1 MFQTYNIIYKIKQD
15 FFCKLRTMTVKQELY
30 NLCESFVNQ
39 RLQTTQQTIS
49 SNQKAL
55 QSETKSS
62 AGDKHETGRAMLQLE
77 MEKAGQ
83 QLQSIQLMKETLARI
98 NITKEAEVV
107 SLGSVINTTQAN
119 YFLSISAGQLIVAN
133 KTYFAVSPSS
143 PIGKV
148 LLGKKENDM
157 VAFNEKKFKLEKVF

>member
-1 MFQTYNIIYKIKQD
+1 M
-15 FFCKLRTMTVKQELY
+15 KLKQELY
-30 NLCESFVNQ
+30 NLCETFVNQ
-39 RLQTTQQTIS
+39 RLQTVQKTIS

-98 NITKEAEVV
+98 NPIQTNTIA
-107 SLGSVINTTQAN
+107 SLGSIVQTTQAA
-119 YFLSISAGQLIVAN
+119 YFLSISAGKLTACG
-133 KTYFAVSPSS
+133 KEFFAVSVSS
-143 PIGKV
+143 PIGKM
-148 LLGKKENDM
+148 LLGKKEKDA
-157 VAFNEKKFKLEKVF
+157 VVFNGKQILVEGVT